1 MKKDEEIVIDP
12 NTSLLIET
20 LENRWKTYRSELK
33 RCQKEAS
40 EEAIHDL
47 RVATRRL
54 LALVDMLRAISPH
67 PRLQKLRHTFKNQL
81 DSLDDLRDTQVM
93 LIEVSKTIEDV
104 PELMLFQKYLAK
116 RETRLLK
123 LTAKGIRSFKI
134 TNIRKRLDSTRKALL
149 KMGNED
155 QQQVALLQIVDDAY
169 GTVLRRFRRIAPTQP
184 ATIHRVRVAFK
195 KFRYMVEIIYPLI
208 PNFPESHFKAMH
220 DYQDMMGAIQDLEV
234 LLSTFDDFAEKDASY
249 DPEPVRRYY
258 QQRYTEVV
266 NTYLEDMH
274 QINTFWRTESE
285 SPFFWE
291 AGNDTDETRSSKE
304 PAEPLPEQGKDGNG
318 KQVETE
324 KEAKIIKSKT

>member
-1 MKKDEEIVIDP
+1 MEDEEVLVDTSI
-12 NTSLLIET
+12 SLLIET
-20 LENRWKTYRSELK
+20 LENRWKIYRSELK

-93 LIEVSKTIEDV
+93 LAEVSNTIEDV

-123 LTAKGIRSFKI
+123 STAKNIRSFKI
-134 TNIRKRLDSTRKALL
+134 TNVRKRLDSTRKALF

-155 QQQVALLQIVDDAY
+155 QQQETVLQIVDDAY
-169 GTVLRRFRRIAPTQP
+169 ETILQRFRRIAPTQP

-208 PNFPESHFKAMH
+208 PSFPETNFKNMH
-220 DYQDMMGAIQDLEV
+220 DYQDMMGAIQDMEV
-234 LLSTFDDFAEKDASY
+234 LLSTFDDFADNDASY
-249 DPEPVRRYY
+249 DPKPVRRYY
-258 QQRYTEVV
+258 QHRYTEVV

-274 QINTFWRTESE
+274 QINTFWRPESG

-291 AGNDTDETRSSKE
+291 AGKDTEETGSTKE

-318 KQVETE
+318 KQAEVE
-324 KEAKIIKSKT
+324 KEAEK